1 MGDHWTYALQIVH
14 WTYVG
19 PPNVRYFLNTLW
31 VIPGRTRHPLDQ
43 CAQTT
48 GCTLGLPNISYFVR
62 ELVAD
67 FLYK

>member
-1 MGDHWTYALQIVH
+1 MGDHRMYVLQIVH
-14 WTYVG
+14 RTYVG
-19 PPNVRYFLNTLW
+19 PPDVLYFFNTLW
-31 VIPGRTRHPLDQ
+31 VIPGRTRHPLGQ

-48 GCTLGLPNISYFVR
+48 GCTLGLPDVRYSVR